1 MLFAASNGICYAA
14 TGKSL
19 VHTII
24 VMADGSNVE
33 ISEDDARDI
42 QKRVNSYYVSEKDKD
57 VKKIYVEPVFI
68 MGLRKTVEK
77 LVNEND
83 G

>member
-1 MLFAASNGICYAA
+1 MSRYSFGSLTSTISPVRGRW
-14 TGKSL
+14 KS
-19 VHTII
+19 
-24 VMADGSNVE
+24 A
-33 ISEDDARDI
+33 ARDI

>member
-1 MLFAASNGICYAA
+1 ML
-14 TGKSL
+14 
-19 VHTII
+19 
-24 VMADGSNVE
+24 
-33 ISEDDARDI
+33 SEDDEYDI

-68 MGLRKTVEK
+68 MALRKTIEK
-77 LVNEND
+77 LVSEND

>member
-1 MLFAASNGICYAA
+1 MLKDFVKEFNNDLHIWS
-14 TGKSL
+14 
-19 VHTII
+19 
-24 VMADGSNVE
+24 DGVE

>member
-1 MLFAASNGICYAA
+1 MQRLDMLKDFVKEFNNDLHIWS
-14 TGKSL
+14 
-19 VHTII
+19 
-24 VMADGSNVE
+24 DGVE